1 MITIKLIL
9 NLHIRA
15 IRSGPG
21 GPTENY
27 WPNSVGPV
35 QQFSWDRIVSV
46 GPVLDHFF
54 GLGPNLGPR
63 LGPNSRAARPDAR
76 PARPEPSLD
85 RAELAWFIISTCT
98 DGKLT
103 FADWGHTF
111 EFGRLTEWDV
121 SYKDEWICVVA
132 MIKVMMGGYKK
143 RKDCVM
149 VTLIPHK

>member
-1 MITIKLIL
+1 MRSMITIKLIL

-63 LGPNSRAARPDAR
+63 LGPNSRAAWPDAR
-76 PARPEPSLD
+76 PARPEPSLEGSVVELSEIGD
-85 RAELAWFIISTCT
+85 DEVIHLAEELMSFISRRIQIGDT
-98 DGKLT
+98 
-103 FADWGHTF
+103 
-111 EFGRLTEWDV
+111 V
-121 SYKDEWICVVA
+121 SD
-132 MIKVMMGGYKK
+132 MQ
-143 RKDCVM
+143 
-149 VTLIPHK
+149 